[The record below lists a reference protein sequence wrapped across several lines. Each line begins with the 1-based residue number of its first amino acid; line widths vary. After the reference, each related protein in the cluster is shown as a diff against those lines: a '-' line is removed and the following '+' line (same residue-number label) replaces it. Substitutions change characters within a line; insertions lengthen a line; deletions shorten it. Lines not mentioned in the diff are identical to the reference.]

1 MKLRALEISE
11 VNSYIKRVLT
21 NDAILY
27 NLKVKGEISNFK
39 VHGSGN
45 VYLSLKDEK
54 SKINCVIFKSNYN
67 KDLQV
72 DNGSK
77 VIAHGYIS
85 LYERDGSYQL
95 YINDIEIEGLG
106 DLYIE
111 FNKLKEQLSKEGLF
125 DVVKSSIA
133 GAVIGN
139 ILLVVGASM
148 LAGGLKYKTQKFNQK
163 VSEVS
168 SSMLLFAVLGLC
180 IPALFTHT
188 VDPKL
193 LNTRYE
199 GLSIFVAVVMIV
211 IYALSLFFSFSTHK
225 HIYNNNDEHEG
236 NAKWSLKKA
245 ISILVISTILIAIES
260 EFLVNGIEPITES
273 LGWSQFFVGII
284 LIPII
289 GNAAEHST
297 AVIMARKDKMDVA
310 LEIAVGSSLQIILFV
325 APVLIFLSLFF
336 TPMSIVFNPFELIAL
351 IASVL
356 IANRV
361 SHDGESNWLEGV
373 QLLAVYLIIA
383 ASFFIL

>member
-1 MKLRALEISE
+1 M
-11 VNSYIKRVLT
+11 
-21 NDAILY
+21 
-27 NLKVKGEISNFK
+27 
-39 VHGSGN
+39 
-45 VYLSLKDEK
+45 
-54 SKINCVIFKSNYN
+54 
-67 KDLQV
+67 
-72 DNGSK
+72 
-77 VIAHGYIS
+77 
-85 LYERDGSYQL
+85 
-95 YINDIEIEGLG
+95 
-106 DLYIE
+106 
-111 FNKLKEQLSKEGLF
+111 
-125 DVVKSSIA
+125 
-133 GAVIGN
+133 
-139 ILLVVGASM
+139 
-148 LAGGLKYKTQKFNQK
+148 
-163 VSEVS
+163 
-168 SSMLLFAVLGLC
+168 
-180 IPALFTHT
+180 
-188 VDPKL
+188 
-193 LNTRYE
+193 
-199 GLSIFVAVVMIV
+199 AVVMIV

-225 HIYNNNDEHEG
+225 HIYNNNDKHEG

-325 APVLIFLSLFF
+325 APVLIFISLFF

>member
-1 MKLRALEISE
+1 MKILRYMLIFIPISFIAKFFNASGSIMFILSCLSIIPLAGLMGEGTEEISFYSGPKIGGFLNGTFGNATE
-11 VNSYIKRVLT
+11 LI
-21 NDAILY
+21 
-27 NLKVKGEISNFK
+27 ISFFA
-39 VHGSGN
+39 
-45 VYLSLKDEK
+45 L
-54 SKINCVIFKSNYN
+54 
-67 KDLQV
+67 
-72 DNGSK
+72 
-77 VIAHGYIS
+77 
-85 LYERDGSYQL
+85 
-95 YINDIEIEGLG
+95 
-106 DLYIE
+106 
-111 FNKLKEQLSKEGLF
+111 KEGLF
-125 DVVKSSIA
+125 EVVKSSIA

-188 VDPKL
+188 VDPAL

-199 GLSIFVAVVMIV
+199 GLSIFVAVVMII

-245 ISILVISTILIAIES
+245 IFVLVISTIFIAIES

-297 AVIMARKDKMDVA
+297 AIVMARKDKMDVA

-325 APVLIFLSLFF
+325 APVLIFLSLLF
-336 TPMSIVFNPFELIAL
+336 TPMSIVFNQFELIAL

-361 SHDGESNWLEGV
+361 SHDGESNLS
-373 QLLAVYLIIA
+373 LIHI
-383 ASFFIL
+383 